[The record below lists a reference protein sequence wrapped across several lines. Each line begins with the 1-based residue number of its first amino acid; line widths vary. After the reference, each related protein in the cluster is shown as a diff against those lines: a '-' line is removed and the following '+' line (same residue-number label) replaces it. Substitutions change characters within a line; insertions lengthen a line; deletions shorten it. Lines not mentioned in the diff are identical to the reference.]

1 MNSRKLLTAP
11 LALAAGLT
19 IALSGCGD
27 DGDTST
33 TSDGAPS
40 KAEFIAA
47 VDEICTQTGATVN
60 AEAQTRFPD
69 GVAPGGGNEIE
80 NFFAEVTIPALGDQY
95 EQIGELTPPEGD
107 EDEVAAIVEAGN
119 EAVAEAEE
127 DPSTLNVL
135 TGAKTPFDEVGELER
150 EYGFEVCG
158 AADPELDEG

>member
-33 TSDGAPS
+33 TSEGPPT
-40 KAEFIAA
+40 KAEFVAT

-69 GVAPGGGNEIE
+69 GVAPGGGDEITK
-80 NFFAEVTIPALGDQY
+80 FFAEVTIPALADQY
-95 EQIGELTPPEGD
+95 EQVGELTPPEGD
-107 EDEVAAIVEAGN
+107 EEEVAAIVEAGN

-127 DPSTLNVL
+127 NPDSLNVL
-135 TGAKTPFDEVGELER
+135 KGAKTPFDEVGELER
-150 EYGFEVCG
+150 EYGFKVCG